1 MSRIELEAREVLL
14 RRRRSLADIGPS
26 PTGDPAARW
35 SDYEAA
41 AEPRS
46 EVVRR
51 ELAEIDE
58 ALTRIQDGQY
68 GTCVAC
74 GGPIGLQR
82 LRAIPE
88 ARFCMACSG
97 QAQHLD

>member
-14 RRRRSLADIGPS
+14 RRRRSLSDIGPA
-26 PTGDPAARW
+26 PVGDPAARW
-35 SDYEAA
+35 TDYEAA
-41 AEPRS
+41 SEPRS
-46 EVVRR
+46 EIVRR
-51 ELAEIDE
+51 ELAEIDA

-68 GTCVAC
+68 GTCIAC

-97 QAQHLD
+97 HAPHLD

>member
-14 RRRRSLADIGPS
+14 RRRRSLSDIGPT
-26 PTGDPAARW
+26 PAGDPAARW
-35 SDYEAA
+35 TDYEAA

-51 ELAEIDE
+51 ELAEIDA
-58 ALTRIQDGQY
+58 ALTRIQDGRY
-68 GTCVAC
+68 GTCIAC

-97 QAQHLD
+97 QAQQLD